1 MYAPIEQGK
10 DNDIYKYHVIIRALS
25 CTFNVINLKVT
36 FGTLFT
42 FEPRSQ
48 NTNIV
53 IIIINYEGTTKIK
66 KSMLMTNTSIKKTKN
81 SIISDYFLL
90 SLKLFAFIH
99 WKYGH
104 RHRKWLPTSKI
115 QIFIIV
121 LGFKVLSVHLMRQ
134 TSMITSY
141 TVYAKNAVFL

>member
-53 IIIINYEGTTKIK
+53 TIIINYEGTTKIK
-66 KSMLMTNTSIKKTKN
+66 IACSWPRPLLKKQR
-81 SIISDYFLL
+81 IL
-90 SLKLFAFIH
+90 
-99 WKYGH
+99 
-104 RHRKWLPTSKI
+104 
-115 QIFIIV
+115 
-121 LGFKVLSVHLMRQ
+121 
-134 TSMITSY
+134 
-141 TVYAKNAVFL
+141 